1 MGRKENSCDCECIHK
16 DKTSKAITQLNKID
30 NFNNITEFFK
40 TFADDTRIKIIYILD
55 EMGSMC
61 VNDIAYALD
70 MTKSAVS
77 HQLKY
82 LKDGRLVKLKKE
94 GKSVFYSLADK
105 HVKDIFEI
113 GLKHTGELQ

>member
-16 DKTSKAITQLNKID
+16 DKTNKAISQLNKID

-55 EMGSMC
+55 KMGSMC
-61 VNDIAYALD
+61 VNDIAYVLD
-70 MTKSAVS
+70 MTKSAIS

-82 LKDGRLVKLKKE
+82 LKDNRLVKVDKD
-94 GKSVFYSLADK
+94 GKSVFYSLSDK

-113 GLKHTGELQ
+113 GLKHMEEL